1 MDVYTSRFRL
11 SYEYLKATKVV
22 RHNKLGESTLQMV
35 FDEYQFVAIYFYHDR
50 SMLCQSFNE
59 QLYKF
64 MGNEAEVL
72 KNTAVLSAASCA
84 TNSAPKA
91 LLAVVCVVPSD
102 GTMSQEPL
110 PSSLSWF
117 SLDVGASFA
126 KVKLMRLFHVRRVPC
141 LTLVRTSSMEVC
153 SIDCC
158 SEVQNDPTGLR
169 FPWCPKSLLESCTGS
184 LLSKDGS
191 VTDFANLP
199 KGVRGFLFA
208 AQWCPPCRSFVQRL
222 KETYRRIRASSQTF
236 DVIFCSHDRSPL
248 GFQRFY
254 DDMPWLA
261 IPYGDDRSLMISKA
275 LCVQE
280 IPSLLILD
288 EDFKLLN
295 RHGKLEV
302 HLDAMGKEFPWHPR
316 SIIELTER
324 TASRLRDDVA
334 VILFNLLQYFLE
346 GSIED
351 LTFAQNFLLPI
362 AEEHF
367 QEQTEPEIIFFYAAE
382 ESINDRILEV
392 FGLNDLPLPLVCI
405 SDPFS
410 ESIYVC
416 DHPNVSEDIIRQ
428 FLTKFKQDELT
439 PIPYPKSKF
448 ASFALR

>member
-11 SYEYLKATKVV
+11 SYDYLKATKVI
-22 RHNKLGESTLQMV
+22 RHNKSGESTLEKV
-35 FDEYQFVAIYFYHDR
+35 FDEHQFVAIYFYHDR

-64 MGNEAEVL
+64 TANEAEVL
-72 KNTAVLSAASCA
+72 KNTAAINAASCA

-91 LLAVVCVVPSD
+91 LLAVVCVVPND
-102 GTMSQEPL
+102 GRVSQEQL
-110 PSSLSWF
+110 PSNLPWF
-117 SLDVGASFA
+117 SLDAGESLA

-141 LTLVRTSSMEVC
+141 LTLVRTSPMEVC
-153 SIDCC
+153 CIDCC

-169 FPWCPKSLLESCTGS
+169 FPWCPKPLLESCTGS

-222 KETYRRIRASSQTF
+222 KETYRRIRASSQNF

-261 IPYGDDRSLMISKA
+261 IPYGDDRSIMISKA

-302 HLDAMGKEFPWHPR
+302 HLDAMGKVCSAIGRVNDEFDLTTLQEFPWHPR

-324 TASRLRDDVA
+324 TAK
-334 VILFNLLQYFLE
+334 

-428 FLTKFKQDELT
+428 FLSKFKQDELT

-448 ASFALR
+448 ANFSLR